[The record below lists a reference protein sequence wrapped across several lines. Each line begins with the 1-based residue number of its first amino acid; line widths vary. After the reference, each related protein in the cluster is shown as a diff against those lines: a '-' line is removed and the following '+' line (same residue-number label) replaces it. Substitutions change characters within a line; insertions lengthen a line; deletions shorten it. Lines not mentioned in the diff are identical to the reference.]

1 MYFAPITFLVRWR
14 MTIWNTIARS
24 LFHFLLCIPSNSS
37 AKTSINWQPTYPPG
51 VSYRFV
57 GNVTN
62 FGAFI
67 DVGVHQDGLVH
78 ISAMS
83 DTFIKDPRE
92 VVKAGDIVKVKV
104 MEVDAARKRI
114 ALSMRMSD
122 DANEQAQQKV
132 SGERPNRSRNQTT
145 KTSFGSGN
153 SNGSQT
159 QGSMADALAAAFK
172 KGKK

>member
-1 MYFAPITFLVRWR
+1 MGEITIKDILTELEKPGRDPRPEFKFATFMDGVEEIKDLRLNMVLEGVIT
-14 MTIWNTIARS
+14 
-24 LFHFLLCIPSNSS
+24 
-37 AKTSINWQPTYPPG
+37 
-51 VSYRFV
+51 
-57 GNVTN
+57 NVTN
-62 FGAFI
+62 FGAFV

-122 DANEQAQQKV
+122 DANEQANEKTP
-132 SGERPNRSRNQTT
+132 GERNNRRGNQTT
-145 KTSFGSGN
+145 KTSFGN
-153 SNGSQT
+153 SNGNSA
-159 QGSMADALAAAFK
+159 GNSGGAMADALAAAFK

>member
-1 MYFAPITFLVRWR
+1 MGELELDGVEEIKDLRLNMVLEGVIT
-14 MTIWNTIARS
+14 
-24 LFHFLLCIPSNSS
+24 
-37 AKTSINWQPTYPPG
+37 
-51 VSYRFV
+51 
-57 GNVTN
+57 NVTN
-62 FGAFI
+62 FGAFV

-122 DANEQAQQKV
+122 DANEQAEQKA

-145 KTSFGSGN
+145 KTSFGPGASGN
-153 SNGSQT
+153 SNHGGSNR
-159 QGSMADALAAAFK
+159 GSSNSGNTGGAMADALAAAFK

>member
-1 MYFAPITFLVRWR
+1 MV
-14 MTIWNTIARS
+14 
-24 LFHFLLCIPSNSS
+24 SS
-37 AKTSINWQPTYPPG
+37 
-51 VSYRFV
+51 VV
-57 GNVTN
+57 N
-62 FGAFI
+62 FGAFV

-122 DANEQAQQKV
+122 DANEQANSKTP
-132 SGERPNRSRNQTT
+132 GERPNRNNRNQTT

-153 SNGSQT
+153 SNGGQA